1 MSNINHIKK
10 QLEAS
15 SNTIQAIIADETI
28 LSAINSAANRCV
40 KAYQTGNKTI
50 WAGNGGSA
58 ADAQH
63 LAGEM
68 VSRFMFDRDPLPAIA
83 LNANSS
89 VVTAISND
97 YGYNKVFSR
106 QIAANGQKGDVFF
119 GISTSGESPNII
131 DALNVCRERGI
142 FTVGLTGN
150 KPCAMDALCD
160 IIIKVPSPLTPRIQE
175 SHILIGHILCEIIE
189 AEIFSKK

>member
-106 QIAANGQKGDVFF
+106 QITANGQKGDVFF

>member
-1 MSNINHIKK
+1 MNNINHIKN

-15 SNTIQAIIADETI
+15 SNTIQAIMADETI
-28 LSAINSAANRCV
+28 LSAINSAANRCIE
-40 KAYQTGNKTI
+40 AYQAGNKTI

-83 LNANSS
+83 LNVNSS

-106 QIAANGQKGDVFF
+106 QIAANGQEGDVFF

-160 IIIKVPSPLTPRIQE
+160 IIIKVPSSLTPRIQE

-189 AEIFSKK
+189 SAIFSNK